1 MAKNQ
6 LFKVIPDR
14 NFVVELLNLYGIKDF
29 YDTHYFTVANLKS
42 LNTLEKLIDITD
54 RLKEYYIPC
63 KAKVYLRNIDMKRS
77 IVILRQFLKCH
88 NFTLYSKEKYF
99 KKVKHTT
106 YRIVSNNEGIATP
119 DKKSNSIVVSFD

>member
-29 YDTHYFTVANLKS
+29 YDTHYFTVA
-42 LNTLEKLIDITD
+42 KLIDITD

-63 KAKVYLRNIDMKRS
+63 KAKVYLRNIDMKRC

-106 YRIVSNNEGIATP
+106 YRIVSNNEGIMTP
-119 DKKSNSIVVSFD
+119 NKKSDSIVVSFD

>member
-6 LFKVIPDR
+6 LFKVLPDR

-29 YDTHYFTVANLKS
+29 YDTHYFTLANLIS
-42 LNTLEKLIDITD
+42 LNTLKNVIDITD
-54 RLKEYYIPC
+54 KLENFYIPC
-63 KAKVYLRNIDMKRS
+63 KAKVYLKNINLKRC

-99 KKVKHTT
+99 KKIKHTT
-106 YRIVSNNEGIATP
+106 YRIISDNEGITTP

>member
-29 YDTHYFTVANLKS
+29 YDTHYFTVKNLES
-42 LNTLEKLIDITD
+42 LNTLEKIKKLCEKL
-54 RLKEYYIPC
+54 REYYIPC
-63 KAKVYLRNIDMKRS
+63 KAKVYLKNIDIKRC

-99 KKVKHTT
+99 NKVKHTT
-106 YRIVSNNEGIATP
+106 YRIISNNEGITTP
-119 DKKSNSIVVSFD
+119 EKKTNIIVVSFD

>member
-6 LFKVIPDR
+6 LFKIIPDR
-14 NFVVELLNLYGIKDF
+14 NFVVELLQLYGIKDF
-29 YDTHYFTVANLKS
+29 YDNHYFTVKNLES
-42 LNTLEKLIDITD
+42 LNTLENIKKLCEK
-54 RLKEYYIPC
+54 LKEYYIPC
-63 KAKVYLRNIDMKRS
+63 KAKVYLKNIDLKRC

-106 YRIVSNNEGIATP
+106 YRIILNNEGISTP
-119 DKKSNSIVVSFD
+119 DKKSDSIIVSFD